1 MNKGLKAWSANF
13 GRAHAETN
21 FVTGEA
27 GQQESGESNPTNQA
41 AELKRFASEFLELLQ
56 GSSGRNETALE
67 AVLDLEGSYAVALAE
82 LTDERESGM
91 ADMQV
96 CCTQTLEQFLLL
108 NVTLLRML
116 MLLLMLITLLLLMLS
131 LLPIVTLVVVPLPI
145 LLIVS
150 LLLLLLLWAAVAIP
164 IVNQQSCW
172 QNRQSVEMEN
182 VCMQT
187 SLSTAA
193 PMEDGMVQVS
203 KLVSYPLSNRGAGS
217 GGSHCNA
224 PFERDRAQAIRMGR
238 AVREGDSSLTHRD
251 SVSTNPD
258 SISIVNP
265 FQQLWCM

>member
-56 GSSGRNETALE
+56 GSGGRNETALE

-96 CCTQTLEQFLLL
+96 CCTQTLDQFLLL
-108 NVTLLRML
+108 NVTLLQML

-131 LLPIVTLVVVPLPI
+131 LLPIVTLVVVPLP
-145 LLIVS
+145 LLLMLS
-150 LLLLLLLWAAVAIP
+150 LLLLLLL
-164 IVNQQSCW
+164 
-172 QNRQSVEMEN
+172 RLLLL
-182 VCMQT
+182 
-187 SLSTAA
+187 SL
-193 PMEDGMVQVS
+193 
-203 KLVSYPLSNRGAGS
+203 LL
-217 GGSHCNA
+217 
-224 PFERDRAQAIRMGR
+224 IRSRVGR
-238 AVREGDSSLTHRD
+238 IG
-251 SVSTNPD
+251 N
-258 SISIVNP
+258 
-265 FQQLWCM
+265 LWRWRTCACRLPCRLQPQWKTGWSRSASP